1 MTASVYIAGATGNSG
16 SQASITLSL
25 GSGFAGY
32 VVAQFSNHSGGSAP
46 TLEAPKVNGNSMTA
60 LFAEQSQYSS
70 QRCRL
75 YGYQLSGAETSITV
89 TGNLGVAGADNF
101 YQKSLNVA
109 VWQNTATTP
118 ISGIVFA
125 VNSGSGITHAITSAT
140 GDIAAAQISDDDGR
154 TLTPGAGDTS
164 VTGTGIGTAYE
175 WVLTT
180 AGASTATI
188 SGSYPG
194 TTAAYGHGY
203 SVAGSAAAP
212 VLTSPTGTPTGN
224 TTATVGFT
232 TDQAVSGALPAYF
245 LTLLDATAA
254 PADAATLI
262 ANGATVSQTTG
273 GTTPTRALTGLTT
286 NTAVRT
292 HMCQPGS
299 NVVSS
304 ASYTPPTMASSGS
317 LAAQSGV
324 ASDAF
329 AWTGATPESQITVQ
343 GVGSSA
349 WTLTSDGGSGLTT
362 INSDTGVPGGTLTA
376 TPGSYTVTVTKT
388 DSSTAGTNPT
398 GGGAP
403 PQTIVRTISL
413 TVSAAPGGGDLS
425 GTVTLDAVVASGALA
440 GGTLGT
446 VTTGVWRNDA
456 GMPLPSE
463 TIPRI
468 TFQRLTD
475 GVQVLTL
482 IGQVTTSSPTAP
494 TLTITDA
501 ALVIG
506 TQYLVISNNADG
518 SALGVEL
525 ATAS

>member
-46 TLEAPKVNGNSMTA
+46 TLEAPKVDGNSMTA

-75 YGYQLSGAETSITV
+75 YGYQLTGAETSITV
-89 TGNLGVAGADNF
+89 TANLGVAGADNF
-101 YQKSLNVA
+101 YQKSLNVV

-125 VNSGSGITHAITSAT
+125 VNSGSGITYTIASAT
-140 GDIAAAQISDDDGR
+140 GDIAGAQVSDDDGR
-154 TLTPGAGDTS
+154 TLTPGTGDTS
-164 VTGTGIGTAYE
+164 VTGSGIGTAYE
-175 WVLTT
+175 WALTT

-224 TTATVGFT
+224 TAATIGVTSDTAPT
-232 TDQAVSGALPAYF
+232 TTAISYQILPA
-245 LTLLDATAA
+245 ATAA
-254 PADAATLI
+254 PSAATI
-262 ANGATVSQTTG
+262 VGAPTGTITTG
-273 GTTPTRALTGLTT
+273 SAGALTKAITVLTT
-286 NTAVRT
+286 DTAVKVHFAQGET
-292 HMCQPGS
+292 S

-304 ASYTPPTMASSGS
+304 ASFTPPTMASSGS
-317 LAAQSGV
+317 LSAQSGT
-324 ASDAF
+324 ASTAF

-349 WTLTSDGGSGLTT
+349 WTLTSAGGSGLST
-362 INSDTGVPGGTLTA
+362 INSSTGVPGGTLTA
-376 TPGSYTVTVTKT
+376 TPGVYTVTVTKT

-413 TVSAAPGGGDLS
+413 TVSAPVLRGFKFSSAAGLQLGTIVGSLTGLGLSADGEAWTAFAHDDTTRALVATS
-425 GTVTLDAVVASGALA
+425 GTLTVA
-440 GGTLGT
+440 GGAGRLPDWSHASIGAGT
-446 VTTGVWRNDA
+446 YFVSLRRNSDGA
-456 GMPLPSE
+456 SCSARLISE
-463 TIPRI
+463 
-468 TFQRLTD
+468 
-475 GVQVLTL
+475 
-482 IGQVTTSSPTAP
+482 
-494 TLTITDA
+494 
-501 ALVIG
+501 VI
-506 TQYLVISNNADG
+506 
-518 SALGVEL
+518 
-525 ATAS
+525 